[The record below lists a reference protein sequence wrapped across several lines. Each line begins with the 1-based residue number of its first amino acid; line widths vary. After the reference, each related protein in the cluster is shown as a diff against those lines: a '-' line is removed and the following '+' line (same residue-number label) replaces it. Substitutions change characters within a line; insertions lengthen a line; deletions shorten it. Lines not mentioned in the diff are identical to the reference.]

1 MKNKNFGDKM
11 NTKNNNEVN
20 KEDIISL
27 LDGEQV
33 QVSINIVKVEMPVT
47 PVMWSMSM
55 LVKQAGFSKS
65 YILDDIRKGVLIRDK
80 HYVMKGSH
88 YLFIRDEVI
97 PYIKNKFKLSHN

>member
-1 MKNKNFGDKM
+1 M
-11 NTKNNNEVN
+11 NTINNIEVN